1 MNLSRFLSLSP
12 FVFRLGFAALCLSP
26 FAPRLAA
33 AIAENAVRTRIAGID
48 VIAYKTGV
56 KDVVTFCGSL
66 PAGDSFAA
74 SGNLAVPTLVG
85 AMLDQGTTTED
96 KFAIAQKLDSVGAEL
111 EFEVGG
117 TLMEFSGKCLRKDLP
132 MVIGLLAEQLRTPAF
147 SEEEFAKVKQQ
158 LAGQLQRALESTNYR
173 AGQAFAEAIYTPDS
187 PNYTPPTEAF
197 LAAVKSATVADLRVF
212 HKKYYG
218 PAAFTIVAVGD
229 IDVPGLQAEISK
241 AFAGWTG
248 GVTMPVYPKPAPP
261 DADRD
266 QSIFMPEKPNVSVI
280 LGQASGIKYT
290 DPDAIPLRVATTI
303 LGSGFTGRLMATV
316 RDKEGLTYGIGSRVG
331 NDSFTE
337 GDWRINA
344 SFAPAL
350 LEKGLASTRRELK
363 KWYDDGVTAAELERT
378 KTNLTGS
385 YKVGLA
391 TTDGIAGIILIT
403 VNRGFDLTWLD
414 EYPQKIDAVTLDQVN
429 AAIKKHLNPDDMIL
443 IKAGTVPSV
452 APAAKK

>member
-1 MNLSRFLSLSP
+1 MNISRILLP
-12 FVFRLGFAALCLSP
+12 FVA
-26 FAPRLAA
+26 LAA
-33 AIAENAVRTRIAGID
+33 ALHAGIADNAVRTRIAGID
-48 VIAYKTGV
+48 LIACKTGV

-66 PAGDSFAA
+66 PAGDSFAG

-111 EFEVGG
+111 EFAVGG
-117 TLMEFSGKCLRKDLP
+117 TLVEFSGKCLRKDLP
-132 MVIGLLAEQLRTPAF
+132 MVIGLLAEELRSPAF
-147 SEEEFAKVKQQ
+147 SEEEFTKVKQQ

-173 AGQAFAEAIYTPDS
+173 AGQAFSEAIYQPGS

-197 LAAVKSATVADLRVF
+197 LAAVKSATVTDLRAF
-212 HKKYYG
+212 HAKTYG
-218 PAAFTIVAVGD
+218 PNTLTIVAVGD
-229 IDVPGLQAEISK
+229 LDVAVLRAEVAK

-248 GVTMPVYPKPAPP
+248 GGAKISYPKAAPP
-261 DADRD
+261 DAERD
-266 QSIFMPEKPNVSVI
+266 QSIFMPEKPSVTVI
-280 LGQASGIKYT
+280 LGQASGLKYT
-290 DPDAIPLRVATTI
+290 DPDAIPLRIATAI

-337 GDWRINA
+337 GDWRISA

-350 LEKGLASTRRELK
+350 LEKGLFSTRRELK
-363 KWYDDGVTAAELERT
+363 KWYDDGVTSAELERT

-391 TTDGIAGIILIT
+391 TTDGIAGMILVT
-403 VNRGFDLTWLD
+403 VNRGFALTWLD

-429 AAIKKHLNPDDMIL
+429 AAIKKHLNPDNMVL
-443 IKAGTVPSV
+443 IQAGTIPAV

>member
-1 MNLSRFLSLSP
+1 MILLRFLLL
-12 FVFRLGFAALCLSP
+12 FVA
-26 FAPRLAA
+26 LAA
-33 AIAENAVRTRIAGID
+33 GLRAQIAEHAVRTRIAGID

-56 KDVVTFCGSL
+56 RDVVTFCGSL
-66 PAGDSFAA
+66 PAGDSFAPV
-74 SGNLAVPTLVG
+74 GNLAVPTLVG
-85 AMLDQGTTTED
+85 AMLDKGTVTED
-96 KFAIAQKLDSVGAEL
+96 KFAIAEKLDSVGAEL
-111 EFEVGG
+111 VFEVGG

-132 MVIGLLAEQLRTPAF
+132 MVIGLLAEELRAPAF

-158 LAGQLQRALESTNYR
+158 LAGDLQRALESTNYR
-173 AGQAFAEAIYTPDS
+173 ASQAFSEAIYQPGS
-187 PNYTPPTEAF
+187 PNYQPPTEAF
-197 LAAVKSATVADLRVF
+197 LAAIKTATVADLRAF

-218 PAAFTIVAVGD
+218 PAAFTVVAVGD
-229 IDVPGLQAEISK
+229 LDVPGLQAEIAK

-248 GVTMPVYPKPAPP
+248 GVPMPAYAKPAPL

-266 QSIFMPEKPNVSVI
+266 QSVFMPEKPSVTVI
-280 LGQASGIKYT
+280 LGQPSGLKYT
-290 DPDAIPLRVATTI
+290 DPDSMPLRVATTI

-331 NDSFTE
+331 NDAFAE

-344 SFAPAL
+344 SFAPSL

-363 KWYDDGVTAAELERT
+363 SWYDQGVTAAELERT

-391 TTDGIAGIILIT
+391 TTDGIAGMILVT
-403 VNRGFDLTWLD
+403 VNRGLDLVWLD
-414 EYPQKIDAVTLDQVN
+414 EYPKKIDAVTLDQVN

-443 IKAGTVPSV
+443 VKAGTVPTV
-452 APAAKK
+452 ATPAAKK

>member
-1 MNLSRFLSLSP
+1 MN
-12 FVFRLGFAALCLSP
+12 VFRLPLLFAAL
-26 FAPRLAA
+26 AA
-33 AIAENAVRTRIAGID
+33 ALHAGIADNAVRTRIAGID
-48 VIAYKTGV
+48 VIACRTGV

-74 SGNLAVPTLVG
+74 TGNLAVPTLVG
-85 AMLDQGTTTED
+85 AMLDQGTATQD
-96 KFAIAQKLDSVGAEL
+96 KFAIADKLDSVGAEL

-117 TLMEFSGKCLRKDLP
+117 TLVEFSGKCLRKDFP

-158 LAGQLQRALESTNYR
+158 LAGQLQRSLESTNYR
-173 AGQAFAEAIYTPDS
+173 ASQAFSEAIYTPGN

-197 LAAVKSATVADLRVF
+197 LAAVKSATVADLRAF
-212 HKKYYG
+212 HKKFYG
-218 PAAFTIVAVGD
+218 PAAFTLVAVGD
-229 IDVPGLQAEISK
+229 LDIPGLQAEITR
-241 AFAGWTG
+241 AFAGWQG
-248 GVTMPVYPKPAPP
+248 GVAMPVYPKPAPA

-266 QSIFMPEKPNVSVI
+266 QNIFMPEKPSVTVI
-280 LGQASGIKYT
+280 LGQPSRLKYT
-290 DPDAIPLRVATTI
+290 DPDAIPLRIATAI

-316 RDKEGLTYGIGSRVG
+316 RDQEGLTYGIGSRVG
-331 NDSFTE
+331 NDSFAE

-378 KTNLTGS
+378 KTNLAGS

-391 TTDGIAGIILIT
+391 TTDGIAGMILTT

-414 EYPQKIDAVTLDQVN
+414 EYPQKIDAVTLGEVN
-429 AAIKKHLNPDDMIL
+429 AAIKKHLNPRDMVL

-452 APAAKK
+452 APPAKK